1 PPWAVAAMLR
11 PFLIRYEMEYEPDID
26 WIRGNFGPKHNNTL
40 AERKETYEYFKE
52 YGTDKGRAGSAYCS
66 PDTIRMPAGLHPQ
79 DYTHRTTLLQ
89 KGKLAPNGYVW
100 MELSVANFNTGKLQ
114 PGEPRRNVGR
124 FSAPVPVGLTKEQK
138 DYFAARMRMR
148 IKDETGK

>member
-1 PPWAVAAMLR
+1 MNTSKNME
-11 PFLIRYEMEYEPDID
+11 LIRGGQE
-26 WIRGNFGPKHNNTL
+26 
-40 AERKETYEYFKE
+40 A
-52 YGTDKGRAGSAYCS
+52 
-66 PDTIRMPAGLHPQ
+66 PAVPPIPSECPQ

-124 FSAPVPVGLTKEQK
+124 FSAPIPVGLTKEQK